1 MSPSYFI
8 RELKSNK
15 LRRLPD
21 LRHCRQLRLLDLQH
35 NEIGGLQSDDESA
48 SSALAGLGQLQ
59 DVLLGHNNISKIDS
73 GDFRGL
79 DNLQIL

>member
-35 NEIGGLQSDDESA
+35 NEIGGLQSGDESA